1 MFDLKKFLLILK
13 NNNSWIKLSALIFF
27 GSFFLGYIGAAQNL
41 DFIQEFSAP
50 YFDFLEDLAEEV
62 VDSSP
67 LRGIFLLFLNNFLAS
82 LRVLFLGI
90 ILGIAPFLSLLVNG
104 SILGIVT
111 AILAEQNINPVFFL
125 SLGIL
130 PHGILEIPAFLI
142 SAAFGLKLGYH
153 LIYPIEGKNRRKSIS
168 YILNEVLNIFF
179 FIFILLVLAAI
190 IEILIT
196 PFLISI
202 LFI

>member
-1 MFDLKKFLLILK
+1 LFDLKKFLLILK

-27 GSFFLGYIGAAQNL
+27 GSFFLGYIGTAQNL